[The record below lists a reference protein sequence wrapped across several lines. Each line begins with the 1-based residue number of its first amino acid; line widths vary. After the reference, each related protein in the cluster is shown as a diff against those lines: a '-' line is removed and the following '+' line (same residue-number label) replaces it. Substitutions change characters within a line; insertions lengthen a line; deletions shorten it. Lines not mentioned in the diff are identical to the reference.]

1 MYRYTVYYNILA
13 NFHLRG
19 GAEKEEKEKEKMKE
33 KRKKRKKKE
42 DFLND
47 ERE

>member
-1 MYRYTVYYNILA
+1 VWVAKKR
-13 NFHLRG
+13 
-19 GAEKEEKEKEKMKE
+19 KKEKKE

-47 ERE
+47 RVISQ